1 MTNLWNQ
8 ENQLHKNAG
17 HELLTLTADRRGNLR
32 SVWLDPDG
40 NRQSYLDLEL
50 TDGCFPSLA
59 ASLPETAWD
68 EREIHDLFG
77 WVPVGHPDLRP
88 LIRTPRWP
96 QDFLPLRNAQQPS
109 TWLDAE
115 PDLPALQVEGD
126 GVTIMK
132 VGPTH
137 AGIIESGHFIFS
149 IIGENILHLDAH
161 LFQNHRG
168 IEALLEGKTVFEV
181 APLVARI
188 CAADTV
194 SNQTNWACAAE
205 ELIGFMPSE
214 QILLQRII
222 LLEAER
228 VLSHLNDLAQIPAG
242 VGYQVAHQRAL
253 AIKEHWQRSL
263 QALFGHRFL
272 FDTVHPGS
280 AASAPAER
288 VWDAVDELRRL
299 WVPWRQV
306 ATGHHGFTNRMKGV
320 GATPIDKVIRL
331 GAQGVTSRAAG
342 KSFDARQSIPWY
354 QELFE
359 GPAIRATGDVYARF
373 MLRLDEVEASLK
385 IMEKATK
392 ILGKAEPR
400 NQPFAPPE
408 DIDGR
413 AVAFTESPHGL
424 NVHDISFCKGR
435 VSRYHVRAA
444 TYRNW
449 PLLAQTVAGNAVA
462 DFPLINKSFELCY
475 SCTDR

>member
-1 MTNLWNQ
+1 MTTTWKHQ
-8 ENQLHKNAG
+8 NQLHKDSG
-17 HELLTLTADRRGNLR
+17 HELLTLTANRRGKLT
-32 SVWLDPDG
+32 SVWLDPDDH
-40 NRQSYLDLEL
+40 RQSFLDLDL
-50 TDGCFPSLA
+50 VDGSFPSLA

-77 WVPVGHPDLRP
+77 YIPLGHPDPRP

-96 QDFLPLRNAQQPS
+96 KDFLPLRSAQLSPG
-109 TWLDAE
+109 WLEVE

-137 AGIIESGHFIFS
+137 AGIIESGHFVFS
-149 IIGENILHLDAH
+149 IIGENVLHLDAH

-168 IEALLEGKTVFEV
+168 IEALLEGKTVGEV
-181 APLVARI
+181 SPLVTRI
-188 CAADTV
+188 CAADSV
-194 SNQTNWACAAE
+194 SNQTNWASAVEQLA
-205 ELIGFMPSE
+205 GFIPSE
-214 QILLQRII
+214 RLLLNRII

-253 AIKEHWQRSL
+253 AMKELWQRGL
-263 QALFGHRFL
+263 QSLFGHRFL
-272 FDTVHPGS
+272 FETVHPGS
-280 AASAPAER
+280 AVSAPA
-288 VWDAVDELRRL
+288 DAVSEIVHAVRRH

-306 ATGHHGFTNRMKGV
+306 VMGHHGFTNRMSGV
-320 GATPIDKVIRL
+320 GTTPLDQVIRM

-342 KSFDARQSIPWY
+342 KEFDARQSIPWY
-354 QELFE
+354 GEVFE
-359 GPAIRATGDVYARF
+359 GPVIRTSGDVLARF
-373 MLRLDEVEASLK
+373 ELRLDEVEASLR
-385 IMEKATK
+385 IIEKAARMTYK
-392 ILGKAEPR
+392 TPFQD
-400 NQPFAPPE
+400 QPFTVPE

-413 AVAFTESPHGL
+413 AVAFSESPHGL
-424 NVHDISFCKGR
+424 NVHDVSLSQGR

-449 PLLAQTVAGNAVA
+449 PLVAQTVAGNAVA